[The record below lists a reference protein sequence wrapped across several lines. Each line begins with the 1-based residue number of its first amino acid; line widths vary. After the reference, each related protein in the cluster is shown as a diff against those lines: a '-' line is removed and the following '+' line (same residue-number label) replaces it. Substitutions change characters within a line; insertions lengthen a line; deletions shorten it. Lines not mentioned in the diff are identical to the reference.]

1 MRRAS
6 KLTTR
11 AVPRDLPTRFDS
23 LVRLHPPCAIHDEA
37 AFENTQEMIDALTSL
52 PALSQGQA
60 DYLETLTILLEAY
73 EDEHHSIDGSK
84 VGPRD
89 VLRHLMGD
97 HGMSASDLGRL
108 LGERSL
114 GVKVLNGHRDLSK
127 SHIRKLAGHFKVSA
141 DLFM

>member
-6 KLTTR
+6 KLTAR
-11 AVPRDLPTRFDS
+11 ALPRELPADFDS

-37 AFENTQEMIDALTSL
+37 GFENTQEMIDALTSI
-52 PALSQGQA
+52 PKLSRGQD

-73 EDEHHSIDGSK
+73 EEEHHAIDGSR
-84 VGPRD
+84 VGPLD
-89 VLRHLMGD
+89 VLRHLMGE

-114 GVKVLNGHRDLSK
+114 GVKILNGHRELSK
-127 SHIRKLAGHFKVSA
+127 AHIRKLADHFNVPG
-141 DLFM
+141 DLFL